1 MEKQKQFHE
10 RQAGKKC
17 RLLPVAL
24 SLFLFLLIPL
34 KGYGD
39 ENPIAEVVQQNSK
52 VTGTVVDAN
61 GEPVIGANV
70 TVVGTTLGTITD
82 IDGRFSLNANS
93 GAKIKISF
101 IGYKEKVV
109 TIKKGISLNIVLE
122 EDAQSL
128 GEVQVVAYGVQKK
141 VSITGAISS
150 MKGDDLLKTPAGSLS
165 NVLSGQITGISSV
178 QYSGEPGADA
188 ADIYV
193 RGVATWNNAKPLI
206 QVDGVERDFSQI
218 DPNEIESVTVLKD
231 ASATAVFGVR
241 GANGVILITTKR
253 GAEGKAKVSF
263 STSAGVNVRTKDL
276 EFANSYQYAS
286 YYNMMKVN
294 DGGVATFS
302 DEQLET
308 FRNHSNPL
316 IYPDINWIDYC
327 MNKAAFQSQH
337 NVNISGGTSNMKYF
351 VSAGLFTQ
359 GGMFKQFNATDDF
372 NFDYKRYNYRA
383 NLDFDVTKTTL
394 LSVNIG
400 GRIETKRTPESG
412 EDQNQLF
419 RKLYWAV
426 PFAGAGI
433 VNGER
438 VVSNSEILPFTGMD
452 GLSSY
457 YGKGFQTK
465 TTNVLNVDLALNQ
478 KLDFI
483 TKGLSVKLKGAYNS
497 EYANTKKAS
506 SSKAYYTPV
515 ANADGS
521 ISLRK
526 YGTDS
531 QLSYDEPDNGFSK
544 ARNWYMELALNYA
557 RKFGDHNV
565 SAMVLFE
572 EQYNNWDSFY
582 AQRVMQLVGEYLIYG
597 EEEGQIG
604 SMGGAGDVTRQAYVG
619 KLTYDYKGRYMV
631 DFSFRED
638 GSSRYPKDGRWGFF
652 PGVSAGWRISEE
664 PFVKE
669 LVPFLTNLKLRGSW
683 GKMGDDGAAGTYPET
698 AVAYNINKDRIAW
711 FYNGI
716 LMTGVEPT
724 AIPNPDK
731 TWYTSKTV
739 NLGLDFDLWNQ
750 KLSGTVEFFKRKREG
765 LLATASTVVPG
776 TVGANLPQENLN
788 ADQTFGWEISL
799 NHRNRVGDVNYW
811 VGGQISATKNR
822 WDYRLDSQAS
832 NSMDAWR
839 RRDVSGRNKDIWFSY
854 EEGGRFSSYEQIRYH
869 DLTGGGYGQG
879 TLPGDYYYKDW
890 NGDGIINGEDN
901 HPMASYNLPVFN
913 YGFVMGADWKGIDV
927 SMNWQ
932 GAAGVYNSYDEVF
945 TEVGPF
951 NGGAVLDIYLD
962 RWHTVNPSDD
972 PFNPNTKWV
981 SGLYPATGHSFSNAG
996 TGIKNTSY
1004 LRLKTLEVGYTLPKT
1019 WIAKAG
1025 IQNLRIYFNAYNLL
1039 TFTGLDNID
1048 PERPGRQGGANNNA
1062 DSGILFYNYPVN
1074 RTFNIGATIKF

>member
-1 MEKQKQFHE
+1 MEKRKTFHG
-10 RQAGKKC
+10 RQVGKK
-17 RLLPVAL
+17 RLLPIVFP
-24 SLFLFLLIPL
+24 LFLFLLIPL
-34 KGYGD
+34 NGYGD
-39 ENPIAEVVQQNSK
+39 DTPMPEVVQQNSTRI
-52 VTGTVVDAN
+52 TGVVKDAY

-70 TVVGTTLGTITD
+70 KVVGTTQGTITD
-82 IDGRFSLNANS
+82 FEGKFSINVS
-93 GAKIKISF
+93 GASAKIKISF
-101 IGYKEKVV
+101 IGYKDKEV
-109 TIKKGISLNIVLE
+109 TAKKGVSLNIVLE
-122 EDAQSL
+122 EDAQTL

-316 IYPDINWIDYC
+316 MYPDINWIDYC

-438 VVSNSEILPFTGMD
+438 VVSNSEVLPFTGVD

-531 QLSYDEPDNGFSK
+531 QLSYGEPDNGFSK

-565 SAMVLFE
+565 TALLL
-572 EQYNNWDSFY
+572 YNQSKKYYPSEFSDIPTGY
-582 AQRVMQLVGEYLIYG
+582 VGLVGR
-597 EEEGQIG
+597 
-604 SMGGAGDVTRQAYVG
+604 V
-619 KLTYDYKGRYMV
+619 TYDWKTRYMAEFNAGYNGSENFRPGNRYGFFPAGSLGWVVSEESFFQPIKSVVNYLKLRASVGMVGNDVSQRFLYLPDSYQYGDGGYYFGQNVGNKMPGASEVSRSNPDAKWETAVKQNYGV
-631 DFSFRED
+631 DATFLAERLTVSLDYFRED
-638 GSSRYPKDGRWGFF
+638 RSDILSKPDYLPAILGMSLPSVNVGETLNRGFE
-652 PGVSAGWRISEE
+652 VQ
-664 PFVKE
+664 
-669 LVPFLTNLKLRGSW
+669 LKW
-683 GKMGDDGAAGTYPET
+683 NET
-698 AVAYNINKDRIAW
+698 LKN
-711 FYNGI
+711 
-716 LMTGVEPT
+716 
-724 AIPNPDK
+724 
-731 TWYTSKTV
+731 
-739 NLGLDFDLWNQ
+739 DF
-750 KLSGTVEFFKRKREG
+750 R
-765 LLATASTVVPG
+765 
-776 TVGANLPQENLN
+776 
-788 ADQTFGWEISL
+788 
-799 NHRNRVGDVNYW
+799 
-811 VGGQISATKNR
+811 
-822 WDYRLDSQAS
+822 
-832 NSMDAWR
+832 
-839 RRDVSGRNKDIWFSY
+839 
-854 EEGGRFSSYEQIRYH
+854 
-869 DLTGGGYGQG
+869 
-879 TLPGDYYYKDW
+879 
-890 NGDGIINGEDN
+890 
-901 HPMASYNLPVFN
+901 
-913 YGFVMGADWKGIDV
+913 
-927 SMNWQ
+927 
-932 GAAGVYNSYDEVF
+932 
-945 TEVGPF
+945 
-951 NGGAVLDIYLD
+951 
-962 RWHTVNPSDD
+962 
-972 PFNPNTKWV
+972 
-981 SGLYPATGHSFSNAG
+981 
-996 TGIKNTSY
+996 
-1004 LRLKTLEVGYTLPKT
+1004 
-1019 WIAKAG
+1019 
-1025 IQNLRIYFNAYNLL
+1025 
-1039 TFTGLDNID
+1039 
-1048 PERPGRQGGANNNA
+1048 
-1062 DSGILFYNYPVN
+1062 
-1074 RTFNIGATIKF
+1074 

>member
-1 MEKQKQFHE
+1 MEKRKTFHG
-10 RQAGKKC
+10 RQVGKK
-17 RLLPVAL
+17 RLLPIVFP
-24 SLFLFLLIPL
+24 LFLFLLIPL
-34 KGYGD
+34 NGYGD
-39 ENPIAEVVQQNSK
+39 DTPMPEVVQQNSTRI
-52 VTGTVVDAN
+52 TGVVKDAY

-70 TVVGTTLGTITD
+70 KVVGTTQGTITD
-82 IDGRFSLNANS
+82 FEGKFSINVS
-93 GAKIKISF
+93 GASAKIKISF
-101 IGYKEKVV
+101 IGYKDKEV
-109 TIKKGISLNIVLE
+109 TAKKGVSLNIVLE
-122 EDAQSL
+122 EDAQTL

-316 IYPDINWIDYC
+316 MYPDINWIDYC

-438 VVSNSEILPFTGMD
+438 VVSNSEVLPFTGVD

-531 QLSYDEPDNGFSK
+531 QLSYGEPDNGFSK

-565 SAMVLFE
+565 TALLL
-572 EQYNNWDSFY
+572 YNQSKKYYPSEYSDIPTGY
-582 AQRVMQLVGEYLIYG
+582 VGLVGRVTYEWYQKENAICKDGALIITGKEERVKNTNYEAGSSDWKKNREYAEYTSSCLI
-597 EEEGQIG
+597 
-604 SMGGAGDVTRQAYVG
+604 T
-619 KLTYDYKGRYMV
+619 KDYRFRKGRMLVRAKIPTAMGAWPAIWTTGGSTDSWCWEWPLGGEIDLLEYYLVNGKPSVHANVCWGSDTRWNGKWQSYNRPVAEFIAKDKDWGKKYHIWRM
-631 DFSFRED
+631 DWCLDED
-638 GSSRYPKDGRWGFF
+638 ENTLRLYLDDELMNEIKDLKATTGNGSGGLDDW
-652 PGVSAGWRISEE
+652 W
-664 PFVKE
+664 
-669 LVPFLTNLKLRGSW
+669 RGSYRNPYLDEGNNA
-683 GKMGDDGAAGTYPET
+683 GKENDEGFGQC
-698 AVAYNINKDRIAW
+698 IW
-711 FYNGI
+711 
-716 LMTGVEPT
+716 L
-724 AIPNPDK
+724 
-731 TWYTSKTV
+731 
-739 NLGLDFDLWNQ
+739 NLALG
-750 KLSGTVEFFKRKREG
+750 S
-765 LLATASTVVPG
+765 
-776 TVGANLPQENLN
+776 
-788 ADQTFGWEISL
+788 
-799 NHRNRVGDVNYW
+799 
-811 VGGQISATKNR
+811 
-822 WDYRLDSQAS
+822 
-832 NSMDAWR
+832 
-839 RRDVSGRNKDIWFSY
+839 
-854 EEGGRFSSYEQIRYH
+854 
-869 DLTGGGYGQG
+869 
-879 TLPGDYYYKDW
+879 
-890 NGDGIINGEDN
+890 
-901 HPMASYNLPVFN
+901 
-913 YGFVMGADWKGIDV
+913 
-927 SMNWQ
+927 
-932 GAAGVYNSYDEVF
+932 
-945 TEVGPF
+945 
-951 NGGAVLDIYLD
+951 NGGEPDLSKF
-962 RWHTVNPSDD
+962 P
-972 PFNPNTKWV
+972 
-981 SGLYPATGHSFSNAG
+981 
-996 TGIKNTSY
+996 
-1004 LRLKTLEVGYTLPKT
+1004 LEYHVDYVRVY
-1019 WIAKAG
+1019 
-1025 IQNLRIYFNAYNLL
+1025 QF
-1039 TFTGLDNID
+1039 
-1048 PERPGRQGGANNNA
+1048 E
-1062 DSGILFYNYPVN
+1062 
-1074 RTFNIGATIKF
+1074 

>member
-1 MEKQKQFHE
+1 MEKRKTFHG
-10 RQAGKKC
+10 RQVGKK
-17 RLLPVAL
+17 RLLPIVFP
-24 SLFLFLLIPL
+24 LFLFLLIPL
-34 KGYGD
+34 NGYGD
-39 ENPIAEVVQQNSK
+39 DTPMPEVVQQNSTRI
-52 VTGTVVDAN
+52 TGVVKDAY

-70 TVVGTTLGTITD
+70 KVVGTTQGTITD
-82 IDGRFSLNANS
+82 FEGKFSINVS
-93 GAKIKISF
+93 GASAKIKISF
-101 IGYKEKVV
+101 IGYKDKEV
-109 TIKKGISLNIVLE
+109 TAKKGVSLNIVLE
-122 EDAQSL
+122 EDAQTL

-316 IYPDINWIDYC
+316 MYPDINWIDYC

-438 VVSNSEILPFTGMD
+438 VVSNSEVLPFTGVD

-506 SSKAYYTPV
+506 SSKAYYHLLQMLMDLFLFVNMGLT
-515 ANADGS
+515 
-521 ISLRK
+521 
-526 YGTDS
+526 
-531 QLSYDEPDNGFSK
+531 
-544 ARNWYMELALNYA
+544 LN
-557 RKFGDHNV
+557 
-565 SAMVLFE
+565 
-572 EQYNNWDSFY
+572 
-582 AQRVMQLVGEYLIYG
+582 
-597 EEEGQIG
+597 
-604 SMGGAGDVTRQAYVG
+604 
-619 KLTYDYKGRYMV
+619 
-631 DFSFRED
+631 
-638 GSSRYPKDGRWGFF
+638 
-652 PGVSAGWRISEE
+652 
-664 PFVKE
+664 
-669 LVPFLTNLKLRGSW
+669 
-683 GKMGDDGAAGTYPET
+683 
-698 AVAYNINKDRIAW
+698 
-711 FYNGI
+711 
-716 LMTGVEPT
+716 
-724 AIPNPDK
+724 
-731 TWYTSKTV
+731 
-739 NLGLDFDLWNQ
+739 
-750 KLSGTVEFFKRKREG
+750 
-765 LLATASTVVPG
+765 
-776 TVGANLPQENLN
+776 
-788 ADQTFGWEISL
+788 
-799 NHRNRVGDVNYW
+799 
-811 VGGQISATKNR
+811 
-822 WDYRLDSQAS
+822 
-832 NSMDAWR
+832 
-839 RRDVSGRNKDIWFSY
+839 
-854 EEGGRFSSYEQIRYH
+854 
-869 DLTGGGYGQG
+869 
-879 TLPGDYYYKDW
+879 
-890 NGDGIINGEDN
+890 
-901 HPMASYNLPVFN
+901 
-913 YGFVMGADWKGIDV
+913 
-927 SMNWQ
+927 
-932 GAAGVYNSYDEVF
+932 
-945 TEVGPF
+945 
-951 NGGAVLDIYLD
+951 
-962 RWHTVNPSDD
+962 
-972 PFNPNTKWV
+972 
-981 SGLYPATGHSFSNAG
+981 
-996 TGIKNTSY
+996 
-1004 LRLKTLEVGYTLPKT
+1004 
-1019 WIAKAG
+1019 
-1025 IQNLRIYFNAYNLL
+1025 
-1039 TFTGLDNID
+1039 
-1048 PERPGRQGGANNNA
+1048 
-1062 DSGILFYNYPVN
+1062 
-1074 RTFNIGATIKF
+1074 